1 MSGEVYYPSQD
12 VIAQARLKDW
22 DALAA
27 SADKDLEGFWAK
39 EAEELEK
46 ALLQMVRGE
55 QGQHRPQRGR
65 PSPEILPKKRSKC
78 PAEGR
83 RSKSRGFVYSEI
95 STHFAETAGGPGWYN
110 QPN

>member
-1 MSGEVYYPSQD
+1 LGQLFPPKEKEHAVKPAKKMSGDVYYPSQD
-12 VIAQARLKDW
+12 MIAQARLKDW

-39 EAEELEK
+39 EADELEK

-65 PSPEILPKKRSKC
+65 PSPEILSEKRSKC
-78 PAEGR
+78 PATGR
-83 RSKSRGFVYSEI
+83 SPV
-95 STHFAETAGGPGWYN
+95 AGSFL
-110 QPN
+110 